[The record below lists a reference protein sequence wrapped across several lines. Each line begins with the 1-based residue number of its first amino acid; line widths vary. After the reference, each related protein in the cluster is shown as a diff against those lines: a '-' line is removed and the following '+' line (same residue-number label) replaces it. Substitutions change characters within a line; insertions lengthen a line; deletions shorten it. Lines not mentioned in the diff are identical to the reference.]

1 MRQSSLICPICMQC
15 QLLNEALLTRTHF
28 MQLVDRLV
36 TAITAPFHES
46 GLMQHEAH
54 IGANCPELVSQITKE
69 TAIHLIR

>member
-1 MRQSSLICPICMQC
+1 MQC

-54 IGANCPELVSQITKE
+54 RGQLSRIGQPDYKGNCYIFTS
-69 TAIHLIR
+69 